1 MAKTVANVSIT
12 TDTFSGWVTK
22 TNVLLDALT
31 NEIVTVSSGTSGS
44 NTSGNGSVLGI
55 LAANTLSTE
64 LIRGGAAGNTANVR
78 SLSVGFANSTVSS
91 NVSIAGYTTNVSSNS
106 LNITANTTLG
116 NGSQNV
122 AISTANLSIST
133 NTFSIVSTSNIS
145 IDASAVMTGDLSLNN
160 YVTFDSKVR
169 LYAKTSNLT
178 FPNNATTNTVDTFS
192 ISEFTG
198 AKYSIN
204 ITDNSNA
211 NNKAFTELSVI
222 YGFSN
227 AHMTEY
233 GTIYTD
239 SQFATFSASA
249 NSTHVILSANT
260 NVSGATFRVFR
271 TTFV

>member
-1 MAKTVANVSIT
+1 MSKTVANVSIT
-12 TDTFSGWVTK
+12 TDTFAGWVTK

-31 NEIVTVSSGTSGS
+31 NEVVTVSTTTSGS

-64 LIRGGAAGNTANVR
+64 LLRGGTSGNTANVR
-78 SLSVGFANSTVSS
+78 SLSIGFANSTVSS

-106 LNITANTTLG
+106 LNITSNTSLG
-116 NGSQNV
+116 TGTQNV
-122 AISTANLSIST
+122 SISTANLTIST
-133 NTFSIVSTSNIS
+133 NTLSITSTSNIS
-145 IDASAVMTGDLSLNN
+145 VNASAVMTGDLTLNN
-160 YVTFDSKVR
+160 FVTFDSKVR
-169 LYAKTSNLT
+169 LFAKTSELT
-178 FPNNATTNTVDTFS
+178 FPNNATTNTVDSFS
-192 ISEFTG
+192 TSEFTG

-204 ITDNSNA
+204 ITDSSNA
-211 NNKAFTELSVI
+211 NNKAFTEISVI
-222 YGFSN
+222 YGFGN

-249 NSTHVILSANT
+249 NATHVILNANT
-260 NVSGATFRVFR
+260 NVSGATFRIFR